1 MNKLAFS
8 YLILIL
14 FIVSCNKDDN
24 VSIQPK
30 DPSIPYYP
38 LDSSLNIYKYK
49 VGTFWVYHDFIT
61 GYDDSIIVTS
71 SLSGDYTLS
80 SPPSG
85 PGMGGSNYANA
96 EFFQINTRSSKYISN
111 PSYILM
117 SNSFCERKYDVYNP
131 KFPYWPVT
139 GSTPDD
145 YGRTNLFQDS
155 TIQLGALTFYH
166 CFKIKFEPNQY
177 SPFQAVTY
185 YTFCRDY
192 GIIRKEIF
200 STGSVYSRDWQLTT
214 SNIVR

>member
-1 MNKLAFS
+1 MNKLVFS
-8 YLILIL
+8 YLILIVT
-14 FIVSCNKDDN
+14 IISCSKDNN

-30 DPSIPYYP
+30 EPSIPYYP
-38 LDSSLNIYKYK
+38 MDTSLYVYKYK
-49 VGTFWVYHDFIT
+49 VGTYWVYHDLIT

-71 SLSGDYTLS
+71 SLFGDIAIQ
-80 SPPSG
+80 SPPAG
-85 PGMGGSNYANA
+85 PGMGGSTSAYC

-117 SNSFCERKYDVYNP
+117 RSSFCERIYDVYNP
-131 KFPYWPVT
+131 RFPYWPVT
-139 GSTPDD
+139 GSTPDH
-145 YGRTNLFQDS
+145 YGRTTLFQDS
-155 TIQLGALTFYH
+155 TIQLGSLIFHH

-177 SPFQAVTY
+177 SPFQAITY

-200 STGSVYSRDWQLTT
+200 SNDSVYSRDWQLIT